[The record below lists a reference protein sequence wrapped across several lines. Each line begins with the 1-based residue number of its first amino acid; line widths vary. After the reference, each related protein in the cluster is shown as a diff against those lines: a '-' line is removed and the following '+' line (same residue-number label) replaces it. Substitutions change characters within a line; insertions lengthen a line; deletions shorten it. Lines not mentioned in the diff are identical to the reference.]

1 MLAQQTADK
10 LRSMRLNGMA
20 EAFLNQL
27 TQPANGSLSFEE
39 RLGLLV
45 DYEWTHRQNRRL
57 TRLLKNASFKLQACM
72 EDIDYHHP
80 RGLDRAVVESLSIC
94 QWILSSQNVIVT
106 GPTGS
111 GKTYLACA
119 LGTQACR
126 QGFSAKYYQVSKLL
140 SDLLMAKGDGT
151 YPKFLNAL
159 AKTDLLILDDF
170 GLAPLSAAES
180 RDILEIIDDRSQC
193 RSTIVAAQ
201 LPIEHW
207 YDRIADPT
215 VADAIMDRLIHNAHK
230 LNLKL
235 KGDSMRKLLNQP

>member
-1 MLAQQTADK
+1 
-10 LRSMRLNGMA
+10 
-20 EAFLNQL
+20 
-27 TQPANGSLSFEE
+27 
-39 RLGLLV
+39 
-45 DYEWTHRQNRRL
+45 
-57 TRLLKNASFKLQACM
+57 M

-80 RGLDRAVVESLSIC
+80 RGLDRAVVESLSSC

-126 QGFSAKYYQVSKLL
+126 QGLSAKYYQVSKLL
-140 SDLLMAKGDGT
+140 SNLHMAKGDGT
-151 YPKFLNAL
+151 YPKLLNTL
-159 AKTDLLILDDF
+159 AKTDLIILDDF
-170 GLAPLSAAES
+170 GLAPLNAAES
-180 RDILEIIDDRSQC
+180 RDILEIIDDRSQRC
-193 RSTIVAAQ
+193 STIVAAQ

-215 VADAIMDRLIHNAHK
+215 VADAILDRLVHNAHK

-235 KGDSMRKLLNQP
+235 KGESMRKVLNQP

>member
-1 MLAQQTADK
+1 MLAQQTAEK

-20 EAFLNQL
+20 EAFLNQI
-27 TQPANGSLSFEE
+27 TQPANTTLSFEE

-57 TRLLKNASFKLQACM
+57 ARLLKNASFKLQACM

-80 RGLDRAVVESLSIC
+80 RGLDRAVVESLSTC
-94 QWILSSQNVIVT
+94 QWILASQNVIIT

-126 QGFSAKYYQVSKLL
+126 QGLSTKYYQVSKFL
-140 SDLLMAKGDGT
+140 SNLHMARGDGT
-151 YPKFLNAL
+151 YPKLMNTL

-170 GLAPLSAAES
+170 GLAPLNAAES
-180 RDILEIIDDRSQC
+180 RDILEIIDDRSQR

-215 VADAIMDRLIHNAHK
+215 VADALLDRLIHNAHK

-235 KGDSMRKLLNQP
+235 KGESMRKLLNQP

>member
-1 MLAQQTADK
+1 MLIHQTADK

-20 EAFLNQL
+20 EAFMNQI
-27 TQPANGSLSFEE
+27 TQPANVSLSFEE

-57 TRLLKNASFKLQACM
+57 DRLLKNASFRLQACM

-80 RGLDRAVVESLSIC
+80 RGLDRAVVESLSTC

-119 LGTQACR
+119 LGNQACR
-126 QGFSAKYYQVSKLL
+126 QGFSAKYYQISKLL
-140 SDLLMAKGDGT
+140 SELLMARGDGT
-151 YPKFLNAL
+151 YPKFLNTL

-170 GLAPLSAAES
+170 GLAPLNAAES
-180 RDILEIIDDRSQC
+180 RDILEIIDDRSRR
-193 RSTIVAAQ
+193 RSTAVAAQ
-201 LPIEHW
+201 FPVEHW
-207 YDRIADPT
+207 HDRIADPT
-215 VADAIMDRLIHNAHK
+215 VADAILDRLVHNAHK
-230 LNLKL
+230 LAL
-235 KGDSMRKLLNQP
+235 KGESMRKLSNQP